1 MCRAARFSVALMA
14 SPAAM
19 RRRKPARSRASA
31 SLTSSASVSAVEALL
46 GEVGEQFAAAEAEAR
61 EALRVVGEELVE
73 MPPCQR
79 VALGGEGLP
88 FRGLGERRHDL
99 A

>member
-1 MCRAARFSVALMA
+1 
-14 SPAAM
+14 M

-31 SLTSSASVSAVEALL
+31 SLTSRRQRLGGQALL

-61 EALRVVGEELVE
+61 EALRVVGEELVQ
-73 MPPCQR
+73 MPSRQR

-88 FRGLGERRHDL
+88 FRGLGERCHDL